1 MLSMSG
7 KANGLDANLTA
18 AADATGEKLDEDDGI
33 PNGRTLRK
41 FALAMVTGEEL
52 EAARSELLDEL
63 GPEALVDSAAIV
75 ANFEAINRVADA
87 TGTKLDDMMD
97 RALSG
102 PLAGL
107 GLEKMKSE

>member
-7 KANGLDANLTA
+7 KANGLDADLTA
-18 AADATGEKLDEDDGI
+18 AADVTGEKLGEDDGI
-33 PNGRTLRK
+33 PNGRTLRR
-41 FALAMVTGEEL
+41 FALAMVTGEGL
-52 EAARSELLDEL
+52 DAARGELLEEL
-63 GPEALVDSAAIV
+63 GAEVLVDSSAIV

-107 GLEKMKSE
+107 GLEKIKSE